1 MKKLY
6 CNPELS
12 FVAMEAYDVITASG
26 DFEPDVTGDDLYF
39 FE

>member
-12 FVAMEAYDVITASG
+12 LVDLELQDVVTASG
-26 DFEPDVTGDDLYF
+26 EFEPDVTGDDLYF